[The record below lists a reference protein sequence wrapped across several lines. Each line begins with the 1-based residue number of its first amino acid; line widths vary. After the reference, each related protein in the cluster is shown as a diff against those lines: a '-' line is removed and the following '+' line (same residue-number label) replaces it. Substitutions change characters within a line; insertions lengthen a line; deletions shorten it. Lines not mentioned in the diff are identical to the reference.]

1 MKQAIPPLLLV
12 PLVENAFKHGINKH
26 LGSPQIDIKLV
37 VKKNEINFSV
47 YNSKWNDR
55 SQSGN
60 SNGIGL
66 KNIQRQLSLIYPNK
80 HSMNINEQENSYF
93 VEMKVDLR

>member
-1 MKQAIPPLLLV
+1 VTIGWHPILFSAILQT
-12 PLVENAFKHGINKH
+12 NKH
-26 LGSPQIDIKLV
+26 PGSPQIDIKLV

-47 YNSKWNDR
+47 YNSKWNDGNQSR
-55 SQSGN
+55 SQSRGK

-93 VEMKVDLR
+93 VEMKIDLR